1 MITPQVLTE
10 ENYRRL
16 IRALLGLEGNELLPY
31 VDSVGVPTIG
41 IGLNLRDNDSRNVV
55 LNAFGIQEYPQE
67 LRTVIDGVTTT
78 TTNEELR
85 DNLNA
90 VMATLQGN
98 NQSNRDTFTFTNEQ
112 ESVAAFDARI
122 AITETALTTG
132 NNAITIDPSW
142 EKAVLVSLA
151 FNAPRLVGT
160 GLRTAINAG
169 DRAEAWF
176 EIRYNSNGGESRNR
190 GIAKRRYIESETFGL
205 YAESTPPANFQP
217 TPEDSLKIFRMFN
230 KHERRINH
238 EENEYGPGSVNNATG
253 LANADIADINR
264 KLEGTEISIGEVQTP
279 QDEFRLAKTVLVTNF
294 ALLPEAIRNELT
306 AVDPTSFLLTSIPNP
321 NDPTT
326 TLIDGVFVAAGV
338 ASATTVR
345 HRPEGQEVAAHT
357 VDRTLLQPTE
367 ADRQDDLIMGSIDTT
382 DNAGQPVSG
391 GNDNLIGAGGN
402 DLFIGGLGNDSHNGG
417 EGIDTVSYLRS
428 PEAVT
433 VNLQNNR
440 GTGGH
445 AQGDTYR
452 DIENIIGSPHADS
465 ITGNDQDNTILGGY
479 GRDNERRDIDG
490 NDTLDGGAGNDR
502 LLGHLGNDS
511 LIGGDGND
519 SLSGGGG
526 NDTLNGGAG
535 TDKAFYAGTKNDYQL
550 RRLTNTISITSKA
563 GITDGVDSL
572 TDVEVANFK
581 GTDDPLSSML
591 MSQAS
596 RIDVPLIGP
605 DISFVIDSTGS
616 MDDDI
621 AAVQNQA
628 TQIINDTF
636 EMFPLTRF
644 SVVTYKDPGE
654 TITNTPFTSDPDQAI
669 SGINNIFT
677 EGGGD
682 FPEGVNS
689 ALLHALRS
697 EQGLGLWWPAPMPRI
712 IILIGDAPAK
722 DTELRSE
729 VIRLAQSTSTEF
741 SSQSLGNLATT
752 MRPAIPFRIFPI
764 AIGSDYE
771 TLADF
776 EQVAEATGG
785 SLFTSPDAET
795 LVSVITDVIDVA
807 TQKPLAIDDFAATS
821 PDRLAS
827 INALTNDSDPN
838 GDPLTITQINGQSI
852 AVNVPVTLTSGAL
865 LVLSSEGVLVYD
877 PNHKFDDLTIGQVA
891 TETFTYTINDGTGRT
906 DNATVNIEVTPNRY
920 PTDILLANN
929 NIAENQENGV
939 IVGNFLTTDPDTNN
953 TFTYSLVAGIG
964 DNDNS
969 LFTLIGNQLY
979 TNASFDFETKNSY
992 SVRVRTIDQGG
1003 LYYDKPFT
1011 INVTNVNEDPTDL
1024 SLSPIV
1030 IAENKPIGT
1039 ILGQFSS
1046 SDPDLG
1052 DTFTYTLVTG
1062 TGDTDNGLFSINGN
1076 QLFTQAVFD
1085 YETRSSYSIRVQTT
1099 DQDGLSFAKQ
1109 LIIGVTDVCDER
1121 RIVSVSTLY
1130 PDSLAEDGLG
1140 NLEYIFTRTGDLSQP
1155 LTIRLDVSGTAT
1167 FSYYDASDY
1176 QVLGADWFDAY
1187 SGMITFNAGSDTVS
1201 LWVDPVEDGQF
1212 EPDETVILTLR
1223 EDADYDIDPDND
1235 TATVTIINDDE
1246 KPIISVAVSPE
1257 SVSENGADNLVFTF
1271 SRTGNITNALDVLI
1285 IIEGTASD
1293 YSDYSQTGINFGH
1306 PQYGDAFYVHFGEW
1320 SETTT
1325 VTVNPYADNNAESDE
1340 TVTLRILENPYNP
1353 GYDIGINYSATGTI
1367 IEPPPPPPLIN
1378 LSVSP
1383 NSISENASGNLV
1395 YTFTRTGGSTANPLT
1410 VNFSVAG
1417 TATFNTDY
1425 TTSGAKSFTATT
1437 GTIAFAANSPTA
1449 TLTVSPTIDTNITE
1463 GDETVAL
1470 TLVTGTDYN
1479 IGTTT
1484 AVTGTILN
1492 NDYPTDILL
1501 TKIPAVGNLPIGT
1514 LLGNFSTVDP
1524 DVGDAFTYS
1533 LISGLG
1539 DRDNSRFILVG
1550 NQLKTNALLNT
1561 QDPFDFSIRVRTTD
1575 LGGLSYE
1582 EIIPIRSL
1590 IGDAWGDV
1598 HFLNFDRRV
1607 DQKPGVD
1614 SWFHQQSVGDFIL
1627 VKSTVDGWQIQ
1638 TRQEPWIYDSRVSV
1652 NTAFSTQTEGYK
1664 IIFDQDFEPD
1674 KKLKIDG
1681 AKMTLTSGQF
1691 LTVGNSLVQ
1700 RQDNV
1705 YTLIYAGADRR
1716 LYTADDDRLI
1726 AWDNGNHIN
1735 ITVLPSYERVG
1746 LMQGFLGNGDGNRS
1760 NDFALRDGTLLPADP
1775 SWEQLHGVWADSWRV
1790 RQSESL
1796 FDTPSPDAPSPPR
1809 ITLDDLPPDQVQ
1821 AAIDAAIRVGIP
1833 DEALDAVAL
1842 DSVITQDQGFLD
1854 GAANQ
1859 FSPRFSITSSSVAEE
1874 NSDSHAVRL
1883 TVNLSIPSTRIVT
1896 VDYATQDGTGNHPAI
1911 AGSDYTSTNGTL
1923 TFHPGTTALTLDIP
1937 IVGDTGLEFDE
1948 SFSVNLTNPNGAILE
1963 TSQGHIT
1970 ILNDDVN
1977 ALPTFVGTSGNDVF
1991 TGGDDN
1997 DIING
2002 REGDDNLNG
2011 GAGDDILN
2019 GGPGKDVLTGG
2030 TGADTFVYQNFTDSL
2045 FANPDRLRSFN
2056 PDEGD
2061 RIYLVTTP
2069 DATFNAGIISAA
2081 NLTEAVNLAYA
2092 DADPNTPGMQTLG
2105 VNQAVFFSFG
2115 ATTTTRR
2122 SYLAVNDNIS
2132 GYNAASDLFIEV
2144 TGMVGTLSTGL
2155 LVSNNYFFDALG

>member
-205 YAESTPPANFQP
+205 YAQSTPPASFQP
-217 TPEDSLKIFRMFN
+217 TEEDSLKIFRMFN

-238 EENEYGPGSVNNATG
+238 EENEFGAGGTNDATG
-253 LANADIADINR
+253 LANADIADINI

-1575 LGGLSYE
+1575 IGGLSYE

-1638 TRQEPWIYDSRVSV
+1638 TRQEPWFYDSRVSV

-1691 LTVGNSLVQ
+1691 LTVGNSLIQ

-1911 AGSDYTSTNGTL
+1911 AGSDYTATNGTL

-2092 DADPNTPGMQTLG
+2092 DADPNTPEMQTLG

-2155 LVSNNYFFDALG
+2155 LVSNNYFL

>member
-1 MITPQVLTE
+1 M
-10 ENYRRL
+10 
-16 IRALLGLEGNELLPY
+16 
-31 VDSVGVPTIG
+31 
-41 IGLNLRDNDSRNVV
+41 
-55 LNAFGIQEYPQE
+55 
-67 LRTVIDGVTTT
+67 
-78 TTNEELR
+78 
-85 DNLNA
+85 
-90 VMATLQGN
+90 
-98 NQSNRDTFTFTNEQ
+98 
-112 ESVAAFDARI
+112 
-122 AITETALTTG
+122 
-132 NNAITIDPSW
+132 
-142 EKAVLVSLA
+142 
-151 FNAPRLVGT
+151 
-160 GLRTAINAG
+160 
-169 DRAEAWF
+169 
-176 EIRYNSNGGESRNR
+176 
-190 GIAKRRYIESETFGL
+190 
-205 YAESTPPANFQP
+205 
-217 TPEDSLKIFRMFN
+217 
-230 KHERRINH
+230 
-238 EENEYGPGSVNNATG
+238 
-253 LANADIADINR
+253 
-264 KLEGTEISIGEVQTP
+264 
-279 QDEFRLAKTVLVTNF
+279 
-294 ALLPEAIRNELT
+294 
-306 AVDPTSFLLTSIPNP
+306 
-321 NDPTT
+321 
-326 TLIDGVFVAAGV
+326 
-338 ASATTVR
+338 
-345 HRPEGQEVAAHT
+345 
-357 VDRTLLQPTE
+357 
-367 ADRQDDLIMGSIDTT
+367 
-382 DNAGQPVSG
+382 
-391 GNDNLIGAGGN
+391 
-402 DLFIGGLGNDSHNGG
+402 
-417 EGIDTVSYLRS
+417 
-428 PEAVT
+428 
-433 VNLQNNR
+433 
-440 GTGGH
+440 
-445 AQGDTYR
+445 
-452 DIENIIGSPHADS
+452 
-465 ITGNDQDNTILGGY
+465 
-479 GRDNERRDIDG
+479 
-490 NDTLDGGAGNDR
+490 
-502 LLGHLGNDS
+502 
-511 LIGGDGND
+511 
-519 SLSGGGG
+519 
-526 NDTLNGGAG
+526 
-535 TDKAFYAGTKNDYQL
+535 
-550 RRLTNTISITSKA
+550 NTISLFP
-563 GITDGVDSL
+563 VYSL
-572 TDVEVANFK
+572 S
-581 GTDDPLSSML
+581 DDLSNNLSFNPLS
-591 MSQAS
+591 
-596 RIDVPLIGP
+596 D
-605 DISFVIDSTGS
+605 
-616 MDDDI
+616 
-621 AAVQNQA
+621 
-628 TQIINDTF
+628 
-636 EMFPLTRF
+636 
-644 SVVTYKDPGE
+644 
-654 TITNTPFTSDPDQAI
+654 
-669 SGINNIFT
+669 
-677 EGGGD
+677 
-682 FPEGVNS
+682 
-689 ALLHALRS
+689 
-697 EQGLGLWWPAPMPRI
+697 EQ
-712 IILIGDAPAK
+712 
-722 DTELRSE
+722 
-729 VIRLAQSTSTEF
+729 
-741 SSQSLGNLATT
+741 
-752 MRPAIPFRIFPI
+752 
-764 AIGSDYE
+764 
-771 TLADF
+771 
-776 EQVAEATGG
+776 
-785 SLFTSPDAET
+785 
-795 LVSVITDVIDVA
+795 
-807 TQKPLAIDDFAATS
+807 
-821 PDRLAS
+821 
-827 INALTNDSDPN
+827 
-838 GDPLTITQINGQSI
+838 
-852 AVNVPVTLTSGAL
+852 
-865 LVLSSEGVLVYD
+865 
-877 PNHKFDDLTIGQVA
+877 
-891 TETFTYTINDGTGRT
+891 
-906 DNATVNIEVTPNRY
+906 
-920 PTDILLANN
+920 
-929 NIAENQENGV
+929 
-939 IVGNFLTTDPDTNN
+939 
-953 TFTYSLVAGIG
+953 
-964 DNDNS
+964 
-969 LFTLIGNQLY
+969 
-979 TNASFDFETKNSY
+979 
-992 SVRVRTIDQGG
+992 
-1003 LYYDKPFT
+1003 
-1011 INVTNVNEDPTDL
+1011 
-1024 SLSPIV
+1024 
-1030 IAENKPIGT
+1030 
-1039 ILGQFSS
+1039 
-1046 SDPDLG
+1046 
-1052 DTFTYTLVTG
+1052 
-1062 TGDTDNGLFSINGN
+1062 
-1076 QLFTQAVFD
+1076 
-1085 YETRSSYSIRVQTT
+1085 
-1099 DQDGLSFAKQ
+1099 
-1109 LIIGVTDVCDER
+1109 
-1121 RIVSVSTLY
+1121 
-1130 PDSLAEDGLG
+1130 
-1140 NLEYIFTRTGDLSQP
+1140 
-1155 LTIRLDVSGTAT
+1155 
-1167 FSYYDASDY
+1167 
-1176 QVLGADWFDAY
+1176 
-1187 SGMITFNAGSDTVS
+1187 
-1201 LWVDPVEDGQF
+1201 
-1212 EPDETVILTLR
+1212 
-1223 EDADYDIDPDND
+1223 
-1235 TATVTIINDDE
+1235 
-1246 KPIISVAVSPE
+1246 PIISVAVSPE
-1257 SVSENGADNLVFTF
+1257 SVTENGADKLVFTF

-1285 IIEGTASD
+1285 SIEGTASN

-1340 TVTLRILENPYNP
+1340 TVTLRILETPDNS
-1353 GYDIGINYSATGTI
+1353 GYGIGINYSATGTI
-1367 IEPPPPPPLIN
+1367 IEPPPPLPLISISGPYPDSLADDIQFVMPISGTPYIYN
-1378 LSVSP
+1378 DAGTIGPAGGPFPNQQSLSNTVREVSLGTPTLIQGVYEYIWHHGCGPTAAGMVIGYWDRNGFPNLIPGDSTTQTNEVNEAIASSGHYNDYSLPRDDEHTGLLQDRSVFGGAHSSDSLADFMRTSWSSISNYYGWSWFDDVDDAIIGYTNYQGYAQFNSWNEVWGGFTWDDFVNEINNARPMVFLVDTDGNGGTDHFVTAIGYDATTRQYACHDTWDGAAVRWFDFSQISSGKRWGIYGATFIQPPKPTISLSVSP
-1383 NSISENASGNLV
+1383 SSISENASGNLV
-1395 YTFTRTGGSTANPLT
+1395 YTFTRTGTKTNPLT
-1410 VNFSVAG
+1410 VNYLVGGS
-1417 TATFNTDY
+1417 ATFNTDY
-1425 TTSGAKSFTATT
+1425 TQVGATSFTGTSGTVT
-1437 GTIAFAANSPTA
+1437 FAANSPTA

-1638 TRQEPWIYDSRVSV
+1638 TRQEPWFYDSRVSV

-1691 LTVGNSLVQ
+1691 LTVGNSLIQ

-1911 AGSDYTSTNGTL
+1911 AGSDYTATNGTL

-1948 SFSVNLTNPNGAILE
+1948 SFSVNLTNPNGAILG
-1963 TSQGHIT
+1963 TDRGNVT

-1991 TGGDDN
+1991 AGGDDN

-2011 GAGDDILN
+2011 GAGKDILN

-2081 NLTEAVNLAYA
+2081 NLTEAANLAYA